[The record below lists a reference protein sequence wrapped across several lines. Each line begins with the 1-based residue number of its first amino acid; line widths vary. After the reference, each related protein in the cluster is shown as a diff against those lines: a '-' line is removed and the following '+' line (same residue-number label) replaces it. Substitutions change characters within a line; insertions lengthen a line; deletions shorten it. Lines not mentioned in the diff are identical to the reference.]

1 MAAGRT
7 WALYIGGF
15 LGPFGG
21 GITTTMMPEMA
32 HGVHASVTGVGL
44 AITAYMVPFA
54 LVMLLSGSLAERWG
68 RGRTLRA
75 AYLVYVAASLA
86 VAAAPRLDV
95 VLAARAVQ
103 GAANA
108 FTTPVLIAVL
118 SGRASD
124 ERLGRTLGVFGAFQ
138 AAGQAFSPF
147 VGGVAAS
154 VGWRWGFVASAVAAV
169 VLVVVTPTSDGDRR
183 GRAVPRM
190 RSVLRPGVL
199 VGAVAAAFAYLTS
212 MGLTVLG
219 ALMATD
225 AFGAGPSLR
234 GLVVACFGA
243 AGLAAGRA
251 AGRLLDAVGIRW
263 AGALLGL
270 AMAVSAAV
278 GGFAPFLVV
287 LAAGLLV
294 GGAANTGMR
303 ATTAML
309 AIRTAPDN
317 AGGAASFVLAFQ
329 FIGGAVA
336 PAVLLPIYHAHGS
349 IVLALSGAGAVVGA
363 TLLAFS
369 PRPTRAVRPSPP
381 PSTRV
386 E

>member
-1 MAAGRT
+1 MGRA
-7 WALYIGGF
+7 WALYVGGF

-21 GITTTMMPEMA
+21 GLTTTMIPEMA
-32 HGVHASVTGVGL
+32 RGVHASQSGVGL

-54 LVMLLSGSLAERWG
+54 VVMLVSGSLAERWG
-68 RGRTLRA
+68 RGRTLRG
-75 AYLVYVAASLA
+75 AYLVYVVASLA
-86 VAAAPRLDV
+86 VAAAPNLDV
-95 VLAARAVQ
+95 VLAARGVQ

-118 SGRASD
+118 SGLVP
-124 ERLGRTLGVFGAFQ
+124 EQRLGRTLGVFGAFQ

-147 VGGVAAS
+147 VGGVAAG

-169 VLVVVTPTSDGDRR
+169 VLVVVTPTSG
-183 GRAVPRM
+183 GGAGNRAVPRM

-219 ALMATD
+219 ALMATE
-225 AFGAGPSLR
+225 AFGAGPNLR

-270 AMAVSAAV
+270 AMTVAAAVS
-278 GGFAPFLVV
+278 GFAPLLVV
-287 LAAGLLV
+287 LAAGLLL

-309 AIRTAPDN
+309 AIRTAPGN
-317 AGGAASFVLAFQ
+317 PGGAASFVLAFQ
-329 FIGGAVA
+329 FIGGAIA
-336 PAVLLPIYHAHGS
+336 PAVLLPIYQAHGS
-349 IVLALSGAGAVVGA
+349 VVLTLAGAGALVGA
-363 TLLAFS
+363 ALLSCS
-369 PRPTRAVRPSPP
+369 PRPTQTVP
-381 PSTRV
+381 PSGPPTTRV